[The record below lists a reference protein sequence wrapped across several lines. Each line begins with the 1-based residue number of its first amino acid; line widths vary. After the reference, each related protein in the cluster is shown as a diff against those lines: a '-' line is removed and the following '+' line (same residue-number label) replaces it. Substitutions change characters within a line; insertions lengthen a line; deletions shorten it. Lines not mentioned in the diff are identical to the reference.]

1 VPVLTRRELLAS
13 AAAATAVVAVAVTVP
28 RSPTSSGAAGPFR
41 AYTSDSFFKSGVLG
55 APVDSVRTT
64 AFRSFMKA
72 HPDQIGTS
80 YPVIRGVGGD
90 QLGMPYAM
98 GLADD
103 PVWKLTDAVPSTVEF
118 LKTSGFIAPEYL
130 GAILTGTSDSPFVVI
145 DRANGMTVWGAQAKL
160 VGPHLISVGAAG
172 AFSHAS
178 NGLDRRNP
186 GSDSNSNFR
195 SRGAIPDAM
204 VIRRDLVD
212 WGIANN
218 TDLGHVLHLFMV
230 ETLTADGYCHPMV
243 GDESSKHG
251 FGAEGERIAISPTVN
266 VAARGLS
273 PTGLVIART
282 LQNYGAYFGDNAG
295 AQTALKAE
303 QTSSARDVW
312 STKLTASTLKNITWD
327 DFVVL
332 PQGWQEGR
340 AI

>member
-1 VPVLTRRELLAS
+1 MLTRRELLAS
-13 AAAATAVVAVAVTVP
+13 AAAATALVAIAATAP
-28 RSPTSSGAAGPFR
+28 WSPTRSGATAPFR
-41 AYTSDSFFKSGVLG
+41 AYTSDSFFKSQVLG
-55 APVDSVRTT
+55 APVDSARTT

-72 HPDQIGTS
+72 HIDQSGTP
-80 YPVIRGVGGD
+80 YPVIRGVAGD
-90 QLGMPYAM
+90 KLGMPYAM

-103 PVWKLTDAVPSTVEF
+103 PVWKLTDTVPSTVEF
-118 LKTSGFIAPEYL
+118 LKTTGFTAPEYL
-130 GAILTGTSDSPFVVI
+130 GAMLTGTSDSPFVVI
-145 DRANGMTVWGAQAKL
+145 DRANGMTVWGAQAKV
-160 VGPHLISVGAAG
+160 VGPYLISVGAAG

-186 GSDSNSNFR
+186 RSDSNSNFR

-212 WGIANN
+212 WGIAND

-230 ETLTADGYCHPMV
+230 ETLTADGFCHPMV
-243 GDESSKHG
+243 GEESSKHG

-303 QTSSARDVW
+303 QTSTALDVW
-312 STKLTASTLKNITWD
+312 GTSLTATTLKNITWD

-332 PQGWQEGR
+332 PQGWQKDQE
-340 AI
+340 I